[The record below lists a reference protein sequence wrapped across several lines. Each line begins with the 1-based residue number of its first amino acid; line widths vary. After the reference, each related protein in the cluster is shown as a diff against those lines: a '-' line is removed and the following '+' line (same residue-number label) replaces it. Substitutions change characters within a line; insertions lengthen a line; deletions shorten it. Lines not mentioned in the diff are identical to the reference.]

1 MIRSAVFLLSLACVP
16 QAGAATLR
24 LCVDERPWPPYL
36 MPSGDGMAQRLLRD
50 AAREAGATLAAYA
63 APVTRCREEI
73 RYNAADGFPIAPYT
87 PALLS
92 FMVFPMRGGEP
103 DPARA
108 VMSARTL
115 AYRRTGSAVQWDGV
129 RFTHLA
135 TPVLVRFGSVLMVDK
150 LAAMD
155 VQADDSGKML
165 SANFS
170 KLLAGRA
177 DIAVGLETT
186 GLALLALPEFAGKIE
201 ALPVPFTDEAYYLG
215 LSRTFYNANPQLS
228 ERLWDAI
235 ARQRRSPAYQHA
247 LRKALDDTLKG
258 QKD

>member
-1 MIRSAVFLLSLACVP
+1 M
-16 QAGAATLR
+16 TLR

-36 MPSGDGMAQRLLRD
+36 TPSGDGMAQRLLRD
-50 AAREAGATLAAYA
+50 AAQEAGATLATYA

-73 RYNAADGFPIAPYT
+73 RYNSADGFPIAPYT
-87 PALLS
+87 PALLP
-92 FMVFPMRGGEP
+92 FMAFPMRGGEP

-115 AYRRTGSAVQWDGV
+115 AYRRTGSATHWDGV

-135 TPVLVRFGSVLMVDK
+135 TPVLVRFGSVLMIDK
-150 LAAMD
+150 LAAMG
-155 VQADDSGKML
+155 VQTDDSGKTL
-165 SANFS
+165 SANFA

-177 DIAVGLETT
+177 DIVVGLETT

-201 ALPVPFTDEAYYLG
+201 ALPAPFTEEAYYLG
-215 LSRTFYNANPQLS
+215 LSKAFYDAHPQLS

-235 ARQRRSPAYQHA
+235 ARQRRSPAYQRA
-247 LRKALDDTLKG
+247 LRKALDESLKG